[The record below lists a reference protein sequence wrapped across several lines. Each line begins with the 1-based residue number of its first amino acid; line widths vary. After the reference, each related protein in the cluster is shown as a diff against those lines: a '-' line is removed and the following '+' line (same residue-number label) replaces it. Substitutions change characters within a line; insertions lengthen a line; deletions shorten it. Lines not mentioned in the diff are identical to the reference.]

1 MCKTDHKKKLPVGI
15 ESFEEIRQN
24 GFYYVDKTSMI
35 RDLLHKWGKVN
46 LFTRPRRFGKS
57 LNMSMLKSFFE
68 IGCDKTLFDGLKIA
82 EESELCREY
91 MGRFPVVSISLK
103 GVDGQDFSAARSMVC
118 SVIGSEALRFQF
130 LSASEALTDKEKLL
144 YNQLTT
150 VNETNQ
156 DVFSM
161 PDSVLSGSLRTLT
174 ALLQKHY
181 QSKAIVL
188 IDEYDVPL
196 AKAHEK
202 GYYEP
207 MVALIRSIF
216 DQALKTNEHLY
227 FAVMTGCLR
236 IAKESIFTGLNNTK
250 VFSVT
255 SVRFDEYFGF
265 TDPEVREMLQ
275 YYGLKERY
283 HLMKDW
289 YDGYRFGNVE
299 VYCPWDVISYC
310 DELTDDAA
318 LEPKDYW
325 SNTSGNDVVRHF
337 IQRIDHGLTRSELE
351 TLIAG
356 ETITREIYEDLTY
369 NNLYDTMDHMWS
381 VLFATGYLTGRGRS
395 GGREIRLAIPNMEIR
410 NIFTSQILTIFKEG
424 TGKDESLLEEFCTA
438 LKSGEAKEVERLLC
452 TYLSRTVSIR
462 DTFVRKPLKENF
474 YHGILLGILGCKNGW
489 YVKSNKEAGDGY
501 SDILVKI
508 ESEEIGILI
517 EVKYAENA
525 SLLPVCEQALKQID
539 SRHYDAAFKNDGF
552 QTLVKYGIACFKKS
566 CRVAVKRESSLG
578 G

>member
-1 MCKTDHKKKLPVGI
+1 MCKTDRKKKLPVGI

-202 GYYEP
+202 GY
-207 MVALIRSIF
+207 
-216 DQALKTNEHLY
+216 
-227 FAVMTGCLR
+227 
-236 IAKESIFTGLNNTK
+236 
-250 VFSVT
+250 
-255 SVRFDEYFGF
+255 
-265 TDPEVREMLQ
+265 
-275 YYGLKERY
+275 
-283 HLMKDW
+283 
-289 YDGYRFGNVE
+289 
-299 VYCPWDVISYC
+299 
-310 DELTDDAA
+310 
-318 LEPKDYW
+318 
-325 SNTSGNDVVRHF
+325 
-337 IQRIDHGLTRSELE
+337 
-351 TLIAG
+351 
-356 ETITREIYEDLTY
+356 
-369 NNLYDTMDHMWS
+369 
-381 VLFATGYLTGRGRS
+381 
-395 GGREIRLAIPNMEIR
+395 
-410 NIFTSQILTIFKEG
+410 
-424 TGKDESLLEEFCTA
+424 
-438 LKSGEAKEVERLLC
+438 
-452 TYLSRTVSIR
+452 
-462 DTFVRKPLKENF
+462 
-474 YHGILLGILGCKNGW
+474 
-489 YVKSNKEAGDGY
+489 
-501 SDILVKI
+501 
-508 ESEEIGILI
+508 
-517 EVKYAENA
+517 
-525 SLLPVCEQALKQID
+525 
-539 SRHYDAAFKNDGF
+539 
-552 QTLVKYGIACFKKS
+552 
-566 CRVAVKRESSLG
+566 
-578 G
+578 